1 MLLPTISPPNVPI
14 PDVEPTDTNGYWT
27 VNMSSASR
35 IETIWWIA
43 DVWPHETLINDF
55 TELSISLLRV
65 A

>member
-35 IETIWWIA
+35 IETFWWIA
-43 DVWPHETLINDF
+43 DVWPHETLTNDF
-55 TELSISLLRV
+55 